1 MTKQSKKRKAIPKY
15 SMRQAWVKES
25 KEIREHGFLSKSD
38 LEICQ
43 IWFEA
48 GFCAALDMIKAR
60 EVMPKRRGKR

>member
-1 MTKQSKKRKAIPKY
+1 MKKPSKRKASKY

-25 KEIREHGFLSKSD
+25 KEIRNDGFLSKAD

-48 GFCAALDMIKAR
+48 GFCAAMGMIAQRK
-60 EVMPKRRGKR
+60 VLPKRRGAK

>member
-1 MTKQSKKRKAIPKY
+1 MKKPSKRKASY

-25 KEIREHGFLSKSD
+25 KEIRGHGFLSKSD

-48 GFCAALDMIKAR
+48 GFCAAIDMIKQR
-60 EVMPKRRGKR
+60 EVLPRKRR